1 MKVFQKKYSSIL
13 LLLLFF
19 FMVLMVRI
27 TLQYIPY
34 HLDVGFLRIK
44 QDYINIT
51 HWRIAF
57 FIHVYTSIIVLFAG
71 FTQFPNTIFKRKKKL
86 HRFFGYVYIVN
97 IIFVTGP
104 TGLIMGFYANGGMSS
119 RIAFVLLSILWIYF
133 TAVALYKAIKRD
145 FKAHEI
151 YMMRSYALT
160 LSAVTLRAWKF
171 IIMNLFTIP
180 PMDVYRIVAWLGWGL
195 NLIFIEWIISK
206 RYYKQQLL

>member
-1 MKVFQKKYSSIL
+1 MNGFPKQYNPILL

-19 FMVLMVRI
+19 IVLMFRI
-27 TLQYIPY
+27 TWQYIPY

-57 FIHVYTSIIVLFAG
+57 FIHVYTSILVLFAG
-71 FTQFPNTIFKRKKKL
+71 FTQFSNTLFKRKKKL
-86 HRFFGYVYIVN
+86 HRFFGYVYSVN
-97 IIFVTGP
+97 ILFITGP
-104 TGLIMGFYANGGMSS
+104 TGLIMGFYANGGLSS

-133 TAVALYKAIKRD
+133 TAYALYKAVKRD
-145 FKAHEI
+145 FKAHKI

-160 LSAVTLRAWKF
+160 LSAVTLRVWKF
-171 IIMNLFTIP
+171 IIMNLFTLP

-195 NLIFIEWIISK
+195 NLIFIEWIILK
-206 RYYKQQLL
+206 RYYK